1 MIDSFTGENYFLSNS
16 SHSKI
21 RMNGLTFNNGEA
33 AFQSHK
39 DPSRAAEFVGLNPS
53 AARKL
58 GRSVKLREDWEEVK
72 DHIMY
77 QVTVA
82 KFSQNLHL
90 KKRLLAT
97 GDKDLVAGND
107 WNDKYWGVY
116 NGEGKNMLGRI
127 LMLTREYLKHK
138 DNIDRLIADQKSM
151 PEYKIIKEN
160 LIPTKTDD
168 WKNPANFWF
177 HNLKLKTQQKVA
189 WIF

>member
-21 RMNGLTFNNGEA
+21 RMNGLTFNNAEA

-39 DPSRAAEFVGLNPS
+39 DPSRAAEFVGLSPS
-53 AARKL
+53 AAKKL

-77 QVTVA
+77 QVVLA

-90 KKRLLAT
+90 KKKLLAT

-107 WNDKYWGVY
+107 WDDKYWGVC

-127 LMLTREYLKHK
+127 LMLTRDYLKHK
-138 DNIDRLIADQKSM
+138 DNIDRLIADQESM
-151 PEYKIIKEN
+151 PEYKIIKEI
-160 LIPTKTDD
+160 LT
-168 WKNPANFWF
+168 PAETGN
-177 HNLKLKTQQKVA
+177 
-189 WIF
+189 